1 MRPKGYKD
9 RPIETLLMVGVLIL
23 LLVIAKAGCIGSTA
37 KIEQTGEGNSST
49 TDASQN
55 VARIDKLA
63 ADIDVTLK
71 AIEALQ
77 IEMRAGTQE
86 KKDSTDAGR
95 DASAVN
101 TQQAG
106 FFNVSLGEAVA
117 GGSAVAGVIGVGLW
131 LYALRK
137 QGEREVLREREA
149 DREETNRAWLHG
161 NMSLRMA
168 GRDPLPMEYRPL
180 SSDELC
186 IRSWRPFAKCGR
198 SVT

>member
-1 MRPKGYKD
+1 MC
-9 RPIETLLMVGVLIL
+9 
-23 LLVIAKAGCIGSTA
+23 IAVMLCGCAGPSPTVT
-37 KIEQTGEGNSST
+37 QTGAGNQSSVDT
-49 TDASQN
+49 SQQ
-55 VARIDKLA
+55 VARIDKLLTA
-63 ADIDVTLK
+63 M
-71 AIEALQ
+71 EANLNLLAE
-77 IEMRAGTQE
+77 IKAGTQE
-86 KKDSTDAGR
+86 KNDATTAGR
-95 DASAVN
+95 DAAAVN

-106 FFNVSLGEAVA
+106 IFNVSLGEAVA

-180 SSDELC
+180 SSDEPC
-186 IRSWRPFAKCGR
+186 NRSWRPFAKCGR